1 MQKKS
6 RCIPVSKPKYFT
18 EGALSEKNRLGQWEQ
33 FERNKFKGHCT
44 RAGQEGLQNKSKH
57 FALYPELW
65 LTGIQNEGGA
75 GQLKRLEGHC
85 HVSFYGTFSP
95 LNKGKG
101 M

>member
-1 MQKKS
+1 M
-6 RCIPVSKPKYFT
+6 
-18 EGALSEKNRLGQWEQ
+18 
-33 FERNKFKGHCT
+33 FKWHCT

-75 GQLKRLEGHC
+75 GCLKRLEGHC
-85 HVSFYGTFSP
+85 HMSFYGTFSL

-101 M
+101 MQYYKPLTFVRYLSACCI